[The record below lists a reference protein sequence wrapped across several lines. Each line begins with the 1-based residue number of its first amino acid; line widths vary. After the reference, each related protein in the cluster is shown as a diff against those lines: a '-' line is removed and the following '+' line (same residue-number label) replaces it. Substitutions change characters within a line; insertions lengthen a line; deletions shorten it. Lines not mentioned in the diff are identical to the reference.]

1 MNKSQFNEMRTHAAA
16 AASLMKSL
24 GNESRLMIL
33 CALMDEE
40 MSVGK
45 LNELLPL
52 SQSALSQHLNYLR
65 EQELVATRRESQS
78 IYYRLNGDESIKII
92 GVLKSIYCP

>member
-1 MNKSQFNEMRTHAAA
+1 MRNTQFDEMKLHAAEA
-16 AASLMKSL
+16 ANLLKSL
-24 GNESRLMIL
+24 GNKNRLMIL

-40 MSVGK
+40 MPVGK

-65 EQELVATRRESQS
+65 AEDLVETRRESQS
-78 IYYRLNGDESIKII
+78 IYYRLKGNDSIKII
-92 GVLKSIYCP
+92 STLKAIYCP